1 MIFETAAIAASMY
14 LAEVEIKKISPP
26 PKTTLVT
33 ETIIV
38 KPLPQDKIDKF
49 KEWEKEDWIKDDK
62 NKDMWDKDWIRK

>member
-1 MIFETAAIAASMY
+1 MIIEGAVAASMY
-14 LAEVEIKKISPP
+14 LAEVQIKKVPP

-33 ETIIV
+33 DTIIV

-49 KEWEKEDWIKDDK
+49 KEWEKEDWYKDDK

>member
-1 MIFETAAIAASMY
+1 MIIEGAVAASMY
-14 LAEVEIKKISPP
+14 LAEVQIKKVPP

-33 ETIIV
+33 DIIIV

-49 KEWEKEDWIKDDK
+49 KEWEKEDWYKDDK